1 MNSTPSLIGN
11 ERRRAELARDLDAG
25 KLGHAYL
32 FAGPAEV
39 GKCTAARLFGE
50 QILMREATDTSAIQ
64 QQLRANTC
72 PLFTTVDRLWID
84 GVAEDWEQLAQS
96 SNFNQIHRSKT
107 PKAKT
112 DKISLA
118 DLTEILGR
126 IHQAHE
132 GWHVVLIRRVERMTR
147 EAANA
152 FLKTLEE
159 PPPRTVFLLTT
170 DSIALLLP
178 TISSRCRVMQFG
190 NVDTPSIEARLTELH
205 PAMPAEE
212 RSRIA
217 TFALGKPGR
226 AIRLAADP
234 EALTAQGDYF
244 RRLKTLFS
252 QPDTLTCL
260 RFAEEASKTVA
271 DTQHLLEAL
280 TYFLRSFLLS
290 RARSPE
296 RNSRYTVDKLTSL
309 LRATRETSDLVHGNV
324 NARLALETLL
334 LQI

>member
-1 MNSTPSLIGN
+1 M
-11 ERRRAELARDLDAG
+11 G

-39 GKCTAARLFGE
+39 GKYTAARLFGE
-50 QILMREATDTSAIQ
+50 QILMRDTADTSALR
-64 QQLRANTC
+64 QQLHANSY
-72 PLFTTVDRLWID
+72 PFFTTVDRLWID
-84 GVAEDWEQLAQS
+84 GIAEDWDELARS
-96 SNFNQIHRSKT
+96 SNFNQIHRSKA

-126 IHQAHE
+126 IHQAHD
-132 GWHVVLIRRVERMTR
+132 GWHVVLIRSIERMTR

-170 DSIALLLP
+170 DHIALLLP

-190 NVDTPSIEARLTELH
+190 NVDTPSIEAKIKELH
-205 PAMPAEE
+205 PNMSVGE

-226 AIRLAADP
+226 AIRLAGNP
-234 EALTAQGDYF
+234 EVLAAQGDYF
-244 RRLKTLFS
+244 RRLKTLFA

-260 RFAEEASKTVA
+260 RFAEEASKTAA
-271 DTQHLLEAL
+271 DTAHLLEAL
-280 TYFLRSFLLS
+280 TYFLRSFLLT

-296 RNSRYTVDKLTSL
+296 QNSRYTVDKLTNL
-309 LRATRETSDLVHGNV
+309 LRATRETADLVHGNI